1 MDPIDQLIAVE
12 EIKKLKARYFRCM
25 DTKDWDGYAA
35 VFAPD
40 AMLDVTGERGA
51 VSDDE
56 PAENWI
62 VHGNKEIAGFVK
74 AQVGDVLTV
83 HHGHMPEIEILSD
96 RTAQGVWAM
105 FDHVDDMAK
114 GFAIKGAGHYHE
126 QYARGDDG
134 KWRIHELRLTRIRV
148 DAVEP
153 TSPAIAR
160 EWPPAWKRS

>member
-1 MDPIDQLIAVE
+1 LWRDLFTDDMVFYMEDALLPTTTEPITSSGDDFVE
-12 EIKKLKARYFRCM
+12 Y
-25 DTKDWDGYAA
+25 
-35 VFAPD
+35 
-40 AMLDVTGERGA
+40 
-51 VSDDE
+51 VSDLLTT
-56 PAENWI
+56 A
-62 VHGNKEIAGFVK
+62 V
-74 AQVGDVLTV
+74 TV